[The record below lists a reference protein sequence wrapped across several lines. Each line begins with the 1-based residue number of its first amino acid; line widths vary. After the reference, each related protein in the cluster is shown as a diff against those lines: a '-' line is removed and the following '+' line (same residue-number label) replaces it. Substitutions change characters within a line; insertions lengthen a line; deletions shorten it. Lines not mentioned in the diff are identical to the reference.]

1 MTYSVKNSE
10 TQKALEIIPKNTK
23 VKDIILKEIIEKH
36 SFKPQILQKSAT
48 IAKKLENHII

>member
-48 IAKKLENHII
+48 IAKKLENQII